1 MGPAQRRAR
10 GLSHGKWTRNKEG
23 TADCRNRFGRHRTGD
38 RACVKCEEP
47 AVRGGLFKFSGM
59 MFLPAYALTRDARNV
74 GAHDAEI
81 GKLAVAEQVEL
92 TLGAI
97 VTVPALETIGEQVEH
112 CLSPMD

>member
-1 MGPAQRRAR
+1 MGN
-10 GLSHGKWTRNKEG
+10 GLATRK
-23 TADCRNRFGRHRTGD
+23 AWRFAAIALGDIEQATG
-38 RACVKCEEP
+38 AFVKCEEP

-59 MFLPAYALTRDARNV
+59 MYLPAYALTRDARNV

-81 GKLAVAEQVEL
+81 GKFAVAEQVEL
-92 TLGAI
+92 ALGAI